1 MPDPQTAPKN
11 TVDGKKVELADLPPY
26 TEFVKKET
34 TDQEKKQ
41 EDWLYSSDNIA
52 DFSDLNAINV
62 AINAVKMKK
71 AVVNQ
76 KLKTARKTAAS
87 AKYFYE
93 RAKRRQIV
101 TVSGS
106 SDRTRVALAEIY
118 TEELETAYIVASVE
132 EEELKSLQR
141 SLVKEAEDLRELSYN
156 IRKEMDLR

>member
-1 MPDPQTAPKN
+1 MPDPQTAKT
-11 TVDGKKVELADLPPY
+11 TVDGKKVEIADLPPY
-26 TEFVKKET
+26 TEFTRKEMS
-34 TDQEKKQ
+34 DKEKEQEA
-41 EDWLYSSDNIA
+41 WLYATENIV
-52 DFSDLNAINV
+52 DFSDLAAVNM
-62 AINAVKMKK
+62 AINAVKIKK
-71 AVVNQ
+71 SVVNQ
-76 KLKTARKTAAS
+76 KLKIARKNAAS

-106 SDRTRVALAEIY
+106 SDRIRGALAEIY
-118 TEELETAYIVASVE
+118 TEDLETAYIVASVE